1 MKEET
6 RLCFSLILE
15 SNLAEAEKSSD
26 ALATEQNLSR
36 VKIRQNRLINKTA
49 TNNLTDGVTAL
60 AQLYALY
67 SDRAFSFNLW
77 QRAL

>member
-1 MKEET
+1 M
-6 RLCFSLILE
+6 
-15 SNLAEAEKSSD
+15 D